1 MVTKFNRFNHKI
13 KLANAKRE
21 LKAIDDLKKYA
32 LESIEEWQDTLD
44 DVESKMR

>member
-1 MVTKFNRFNHKI
+1 MAIACRISIPLTRVFRI
-13 KLANAKRE
+13 YI
-21 LKAIDDLKKYA
+21 AIDDLKKYA

>member
-1 MVTKFNRFNHKI
+1 MIFRL
-13 KLANAKRE
+13 KLPEAETKRE